1 MTFGR
6 SLGTRLQSDDI
17 LIKSGERDGGR
28 RIREGKGEGVRL
40 TQQTGYLISFLSSC
54 AVTRNYS
61 MCLLCR
67 ASHLCVVHTCVQISV
82 CNGDQNITK

>member
-1 MTFGR
+1 MEGGELGR
-6 SLGTRLQSDDI
+6 
-17 LIKSGERDGGR
+17 ER
-28 RIREGKGEGVRL
+28 EEPNGEGVRL
-40 TQQTGYLISFLSSC
+40 TQQTGYLVLFLSSC

-82 CNGDQNITK
+82 CNGDRNIIK